1 MGFVKGLNSE
11 KLKMKAM
18 AAAAKKLKGYLSTHP
33 TVLEALQH
41 AEDERLSFLYSLMV
55 VDSQV
60 GHRPDAVH
68 GAETGVCFF
77 GDRDQVDR
85 SPTGSC
91 VTARV
96 ALAHAKGIRGPDQ
109 KWAYNSL
116 VSNHFKTGAF
126 VGTIAEEDVSV
137 TGYSGDSW
145 PAITVRVEG
154 KAYYT
159 GAMTFVQEPGDV
171 TSEAGFTID
180 L

>member
-1 MGFVKGLNSE
+1 
-11 KLKMKAM
+11 
-18 AAAAKKLKGYLSTHP
+18 
-33 TVLEALQH
+33 
-41 AEDERLSFLYSLMV
+41 
-55 VDSQV
+55 
-60 GHRPDAVH
+60 
-68 GAETGVCFF
+68 
-77 GDRDQVDR
+77 
-85 SPTGSC
+85 